1 MTPVLKPGSNREH
14 PIVAWAGILAVA
26 LAILLILWARFE
38 VHGTQDLEEALSQ
51 DAPKPS
57 AGGAPK
63 PSPEAD
69 RGSRDSSVDDAVAAG
84 RWAAGFTP

>member
-1 MTPVLKPGSNREH
+1 MTPSLKPESDREH

-51 DAPKPS
+51 DAAPASP
-57 AGGAPK
+57 AIPK
-63 PSPEAD
+63 PSPGTDKAARQTE
-69 RGSRDSSVDDAVAAG
+69 VDDAVAAG

>member
-1 MTPVLKPGSNREH
+1 MTPVLKPDSDREH

-51 DAPKPS
+51 DEAAARP
-57 AGGAPK
+57 ATPK
-63 PSPEAD
+63 PSPD
-69 RGSRDSSVDDAVAAG
+69 TDKSRQTDVDDAVAAG